1 MILTFLNYFVAGIAF
16 CVGVTV
22 GAWIVKGL
30 ATRQNL
36 EANEKFLSHAKRVE
50 DRLEKY
56 IEHSAVL
63 AMAAKR
69 WIADRDATKKGGVCG

>member
-1 MILTFLNYFVAGIAF
+1 MILLTFLNYFVAGIAF
-16 CVGVTV
+16 CVGVTA
-22 GAWIVKGL
+22 GAWIVKGM

-36 EANEKFLSHAKRVE
+36 EANEKFLTHAKRVE

-63 AMAAKR
+63 ADAAR
-69 WIADRDATKKGGVCG
+69 LWMRDHE